1 MFGQKSPKPA
11 KGGAFPRLVE
21 STPPVLGVP
30 ASLYRRPLARW
41 GHIDGVRFLWVVP
54 TSGGSW
60 YFYCQGLTLVCSCSQ
75 LPVVWLYHA
84 SGLLQAQRPPCVKGA
99 VSRKADGGIDLL
111 QCLRRNP
118 APPPGTLRWG
128 DFCSGKSHQNPLPLL
143 WLLSLPPHQA
153 TLGSWPYHQ
162 VVSTSGPPL
171 GERRSRRRRPGPR
184 KLETAAHQGK
194 ALTKDVPTT

>member
-1 MFGQKSPKPA
+1 MAVGTSTARALPW
-11 KGGAFPRLVE
+11 E
-21 STPPVLGVP
+21 S
-30 ASLYRRPLARW
+30 
-41 GHIDGVRFLWVVP
+41 
-54 TSGGSW
+54 
-60 YFYCQGLTLVCSCSQ
+60 SCSQ
-75 LPVVWLYHA
+75 LPVAWLYHA

-128 DFCSGKSHQNPLPLL
+128 DFCSGKSHQNLRWGDFCSGKSHQNPLRAFPPKDLPGVRGWTCVKPTVGPLPLL

-171 GERRSRRRRPGPR
+171 EERRSRRRRPGPR

-194 ALTKDVPTT
+194 ALTKEVPTT